1 MFKFIIW
8 VLVGVVLVL
17 FLEDRNHRK
26 TEHLYEEAFN
36 IGFEAGKKHAFT
48 EIEQEARCLEMW
60 GGQTQKQQHKEGM
73 L

>member
-17 FLEDRNHRK
+17 FLEDRNHK
-26 TEHLYEEAFN
+26 KNEELYEQAFSV
-36 IGFEAGKKHAFT
+36 GFETGKKHALT
-48 EIEQEARCLEMW
+48 EIEQENRCLELW
-60 GGQTQKQQHKEGM
+60 GGQTQKQQHQKGM